1 MDDQT
6 AGEEAP
12 PDADPASARGVQV
25 LVVDDDP
32 AMAGTLVEILTSRG
46 LSAIGVT
53 SAGAAIVR
61 ERELHPA
68 VVICDQRLPDM
79 TGLDLCA
86 AIRSIDA
93 DVSLILLTGYASLD
107 SAIAAVG
114 QIDQYLTKPV
124 PVEELLD
131 SVAAGVSRT
140 EQRVKERLA
149 AEDLRR
155 HLEAELRRQASHDA
169 LTGLANRALFAD
181 RAQHALERR
190 GLSDLVV
197 CFFDLDDFKDVNDS
211 FGHSAGDELL
221 RAIGERLRGCV
232 RPADTIARFG
242 GDEFAVLLED
252 TSLPDALEVVDRLYE
267 SVSSPIR
274 LGEEEVLVRLSVGMT
289 MLGGRDVSSEEL
301 LVEADAAMYAAKA
314 RGKNRYEIFDPSMRS
329 ASELRSQLR
338 IELGDAIM
346 RGDFEMYFQPVVDLQ
361 TGEWRGVEALAR
373 WPHPKYGLLEPSDF
387 VDLAETKG
395 LIVELDRWAL
405 TAACRAVA
413 NVQGLT
419 VTVNV
424 SGRSV
429 RHSEFGDM
437 VSEALAESGLEGSRL
452 VVDVADLARDP
463 ERARAQI
470 EAVHALGARIAL
482 DEFGGDIG
490 SLRRLR
496 TLDLDYLKI
505 HHLLVADLATGRG
518 AATIARALIDIA
530 HELGMHAVAA
540 GVETQ
545 QQRDTLA
552 DLGCDLGQGYLW
564 ARPKPIA
571 ELATEVAGRRAP
583 IDGMTATEPG

>member
-1 MDDQT
+1 MSDLTSGEATPPVTT
-6 AGEEAP
+6 APENQ
-12 PDADPASARGVQV
+12 GVQV

-32 AMAGTLVEILTSRG
+32 AMAGTLVEILTGRG
-46 LSAIGVT
+46 LTAIGVT

-79 TGLDLCA
+79 SGLELCA

-124 PVEELLD
+124 PVEALID
-131 SVAAGVSRT
+131 SVEAGVSRT
-140 EQRVKERLA
+140 EQRARERIA
-149 AEDLRR
+149 AEEMRQ
-155 HLEAELRRQASHDA
+155 HLEAELRRQASHDI
-169 LTGLANRALFAD
+169 LTGLANRSLFTD
-181 RAQHALERR
+181 RAEHALQRR

-221 RAIGERLRGCV
+221 RVIGGRLQACV
-232 RPADTIARFG
+232 RPADTVARFG

-252 TSLPDALEVVDRLYE
+252 TALTDALDIVDRIYE
-267 SVSSPIR
+267 SVGAPIR
-274 LGEEEVLVRLSVGMT
+274 LGDEEASVHLSVGMT
-289 MLGGRDVSSEEL
+289 MLGGRDVTSEEL
-301 LVEADAAMYAAKA
+301 LAEADAAMYAAKA

-338 IELGDAIM
+338 MELGDAIV
-346 RGDFEMYFQPVVDLQ
+346 RGDFRLYFQPVIDLA
-361 TGEWRGVEALAR
+361 TGHWSGVEALAR
-373 WPHPKYGLLEPSDF
+373 WPHPKHGLLEPSDF

-395 LIVELDRWAL
+395 LIVELDRWAI
-405 TAACRAVA
+405 TAACQALA
-413 NVQGLT
+413 AIPDLT

-429 RHSEFGDM
+429 RQSEFGTVVAD
-437 VSEALAESGLEGSRL
+437 AIRASGLDASRL
-452 VVDVADLARDP
+452 IIDVADLARDP

-470 EAVHALGARIAL
+470 EATHALGARIAI
-482 DEFGGDIG
+482 DEFAGDIA

-496 TLDLDYLKI
+496 SLGLDYLKI
-505 HHLLVADLATGRG
+505 HHILVSDLATARG
-518 AATIARALIDIA
+518 ATAIAKALIDIA
-530 HELGMHAVAA
+530 HELGMRAVAT
-540 GVETQ
+540 GVETD
-545 QQRDTLA
+545 QQRATLA

-564 ARPKPIA
+564 ARPEPLT
-571 ELATEVAGRRAP
+571 ELARTLAGQRATVT
-583 IDGMTATEPG
+583 G

>member
-1 MDDQT
+1 VNDQT
-6 AGEEAP
+6 AGEDAP
-12 PDADPASARGVQV
+12 PDQSATRGIQV

-140 EQRVKERLA
+140 EQRVKERIA

-221 RAIGERLRGCV
+221 RVIGERLRACV

-274 LGEEEVLVRLSVGMT
+274 LGEEEVLVHLSVGMT
-289 MLGGRDVSSEEL
+289 MRGSRAVSSEEL

-346 RGDFEMYFQPVVDLQ
+346 RGEFQMYFQPVVDLQ

-405 TAACRAVA
+405 TAACRAIAKVE
-413 NVQGLT
+413 GLT

-530 HELGMHAVAA
+530 HELGMRAVAA

-552 DLGCDLGQGYLW
+552 ALGCDLGQGYLW

-571 ELATEVAGRRAP
+571 DLETAIAEHHAP
-583 IDGMTATEPG
+583 MDGVTATEPG